1 MSLHSQPP
9 AAESKLEPNEK
20 RSEETNR
27 SYPPESPTLAF
38 SFFSF
43 FFLLAKK
50 FVFNLGK
57 ARNSIRYH
65 NTTDVVCT
73 IILLTTIF
81 HDKHHLC
88 YSYKARKRKAWGRIK
103 WYKTKLIQHLLLYL
117 IISQNWYSVT
127 FYKSLY
133 IFLSLDQQPHSQILY
148 LEEYMT
154 LLSYKIWAV
163 NALSFFVL
171 PYFSTGQILLA
182 KEVLMVPHHM
192 HGFLKKTSCTH
203 YVAVTHLE
211 IRINLEQPKTRTC
224 FTHCWLKGTRNKK
237 WPGWS
242 LGFQIVKSMVI
253 FPDGSI
259 WGRHQGLKT
268 QVY

>member
-20 RSEETNR
+20 KSKERNR
-27 SYPPESPTLAF
+27 SYPPEISYSCLQL
-38 SFFSF
+38 FSF

-81 HDKHHLC
+81 HDKHHLW
-88 YSYKARKRKAWGRIK
+88 YSYKASKRKARERIK
-103 WYKTKLIQHLLLYL
+103 RYKTKLLQHLLMYL

-127 FYKSLY
+127 CYKSLY

-154 LLSYKIWAV
+154 LLSYKIWAL

-182 KEVLMVPHHM
+182 KEVLMVPPPHARVP
-192 HGFLKKTSCTH
+192 K
-203 YVAVTHLE
+203 E
-211 IRINLEQPKTRTC
+211 NLLHPLCISDSFRDQDQFRAT
-224 FTHCWLKGTRNKK
+224 
-237 WPGWS
+237 
-242 LGFQIVKSMVI
+242 
-253 FPDGSI
+253 
-259 WGRHQGLKT
+259 
-268 QVY
+268 

>member
-1 MSLHSQPP
+1 MSLHSQSPV
-9 AAESKLEPNEK
+9 AESKLEPNEK
-20 RSEETNR
+20 KSEETNR
-27 SYPPESPTLAF
+27 SYPPEISYSCLQL
-38 SFFSF
+38 FSF

-81 HDKHHLC
+81 HDKHHLW
-88 YSYKARKRKAWGRIK
+88 YSYKASKRKAWERIK
-103 WYKTKLIQHLLLYL
+103 WYKTKLLQHLLLYL

-154 LLSYKIWAV
+154 LLSYKIWAL

-171 PYFSTGQILLA
+171 PYFPTGQILLA
-182 KEVLMVPHHM
+182 KEVLMVPPPHARVP
-192 HGFLKKTSCTH
+192 K
-203 YVAVTHLE
+203 E
-211 IRINLEQPKTRTC
+211 NLLHPLCISDSFRDQDQFRAT
-224 FTHCWLKGTRNKK
+224 
-237 WPGWS
+237 
-242 LGFQIVKSMVI
+242 
-253 FPDGSI
+253 
-259 WGRHQGLKT
+259 
-268 QVY
+268 